1 METRLDKDKKVA
13 HQLPKVAWRDSA
25 IDKLKITHSKL
36 KGRVDVPCAVTGN
49 LKGAYI
55 RWNTKTD
62 SKTFIIKGKIGS
74 KNFTHKIGAY
84 QLGSFGTY
92 EAEQYV
98 NDLVKTHKDRTGQ
111 WTQNPNK
118 ENVDKDIIKASQE
131 LTIRECIVRVSE
143 AGYPRIL
150 VDGSIAL
157 QSIRDYSRL
166 LMGYNKRREHLKF
179 SEDDEGC
186 GVLELT
192 HGMTWSRL
200 FKKYPAYKE
209 CYDDNRRSLYDSQL
223 GALGIDKLTPKIVQN
238 YCNKGKTYGAR
249 VNTLKA
255 FQYLWRA
262 SNKLNLLGDEDVLDP
277 TRKKYGGV
285 TITKSRKILFKGHRY
300 TNMKFKESQLE
311 KLIDGC
317 MELRDEHPFQIEAIM
332 FMLYT
337 FRRQIETTKIDYGC
351 VGRYGDQLK
360 KNVITMPYNITKSRV
375 EEYVVITTGVQKVL
389 DSLSYQRSKPEYKK
403 YKHIKWLFPNP
414 HISTLNCGDVEYCQS
429 DKARCKYLETAWKKL
444 TSLTGIDG
452 QKKLFR
458 KSGGT
463 ISKRTLGSTGKAR
476 ALTGHQQDATLDRFY
491 DKTDIDETIEYAQE
505 VAKVYQFKKTN

>member
-166 LMGYNKRREHLKF
+166 LMGYNKRREYLKF

-200 FKKYPAYKE
+200 FKKYPSYKGCTE
-209 CYDDNRRSLYDSQL
+209 DNQRALYDSQL

-337 FRRQIETTKIDYGC
+337 FRRQIETAKIDYSC
-351 VGRYGDQLK
+351 VGRYGDQPK

-444 TSLTGIDG
+444 TALTGIDG